1 MHAERRPDTEFIE
14 VQQFRQPWIWILLLA
29 ITLGITVMYVHG
41 IYTQLYLGYP
51 WGDRP
56 MSDTALIMSATLSL
70 VLTGGIALLFYKL
83 RLITTVDREGVLIRF
98 YPFTRKHIAFDNINA
113 CEARTYRPIKEYGGW
128 GIRFSRKG
136 RAYNVSGNRGVQL
149 QLTEGRPVLIGSQN
163 AERLAEVINR
173 HIQS

>member
-1 MHAERRPDTEFIE
+1 
-14 VQQFRQPWIWILLLA
+14 
-29 ITLGITVMYVHG
+29 
-41 IYTQLYLGYP
+41 
-51 WGDRP
+51 
-56 MSDTALIMSATLSL
+56 MSDTALITSAALSL

-83 RLITTVDREGVLIRF
+83 RLITTVDREGVHIRF
-98 YPFTRKHIAFDNINA
+98 YPFTRKHIAFDIIDT